1 MVRASL
7 FTLLSNKQITFA
19 LSLSQSSSQT
29 QMPKSVVHAMAWS
42 NLKSGVDHA
51 GTVSQSYKYIHRA
64 MLAVSELTIIPLNP
78 YSLLS
83 LSRRKKKCVRVNEE
97 EDDRAGKANDN
108 VSLPCT
114 CDVYV
119 VFVPSLKLLADGLR
133 SHLSTHP
140 VCN

>member
-1 MVRASL
+1 
-7 FTLLSNKQITFA
+7 
-19 LSLSQSSSQT
+19 
-29 QMPKSVVHAMAWS
+29 MAWS

-97 EDDRAGKANDN
+97 EDDRACKANDN

-119 VFVPSLKLLADGLR
+119 VFVPLLKLLADGR